1 LLISRRDRTHLC
13 GLGRQNVGVT
23 GVDDGHG
30 GATEELTASGTKLDL
45 YYRKSS
51 SQPIWTLQRLS
62 FAESFFSGLQS
73 INVLQS
79 RASKLLRKTC
89 DSFLSF
95 SSPFFSIG
103 CGTYVVAGEVV
114 DGGLAE
120 HGVVLE
126 LRLAERGGVAGDDD
140 ELGLAGAEGLKGGLV
155 TKSDLSGL
163 LWKTRQY
170 GRGLVSK
177 FVERAH
183 LDSQRQLGVDAV
195 SGLCSLLRCHCDG
208 IWGGSWAVVGV
219 VVGRL
224 AAEVGKSKKSSA

>member
-126 LRLAERGGVAGDDD
+126 LRLAERGGVAGNDD
-140 ELGLAGAEGLKGGLV
+140 ELGLAGAEGLEGGLV

-163 LWKTRQY
+163 FSRF
-170 GRGLVSK
+170 VSWVV
-177 FVERAH
+177 FGVEIRRAC
-183 LDSQRQLGVDAV
+183 AP
-195 SGLCSLLRCHCDG
+195 
-208 IWGGSWAVVGV
+208 
-219 VVGRL
+219 
-224 AAEVGKSKKSSA
+224 